1 MKKLRRLGTRSYL
14 AAGLS
19 ALLVTLALAASY
31 LGLIPDREALA
42 RAHRGALAETIALSA
57 SALVNQTP
65 RPWSAA
71 DPTAE
76 LGAQLAALEPTL
88 RAIAQRNPEL
98 RSIGVRDAAGQLLL
112 DLAEEPGGHAAGWRL
127 QPGEPS
133 TEQAVQIP
141 ISRWRM
147 TDAAQGD
154 EAAEPWGQMELRFAP
169 LRREGWLS
177 YLDDPTLRLMA
188 FLSVGGFIL
197 FSLYL
202 RRMLRHLDPSRAI
215 PQRVRHA
222 LDTLTEGLLVLDAR
236 GLMVLANQSLAR
248 IVGTDA
254 DDMLGRS
261 AAHLPWCDRDG
272 LLLPKDDLPWLEV
285 LRTGELRRN
294 VLMYLEQPADPARGP
309 GSDARPAPVRYTFR
323 VNCSPILGGSGQAAQ
338 GVLVSFQDVTELEE
352 KELALQAAKERA
364 DAANRAKSDFL
375 ASMSHE
381 IRTPMNAILGFTEVL
396 RRGGQGQRSLAE
408 QRKHLDIIHA
418 SGNHLLQLINDIL
431 DLSKVESGHFEIER
445 LQFSP
450 HEVIQEVLQILAVK
464 AQEKGLAL
472 RADYPGP
479 LPATIQTDPGR
490 LRQILTNLVG
500 NAIKFTESGSV
511 AVGARAERRRGGW
524 RFIIEVT
531 DTGIG
536 IPPDR
541 LGQVFEPFV
550 QAEASTTRRFGGTGL
565 GLTISRRFAQAM
577 GGDIT
582 VSSRWSA
589 DGQVP
594 GRGSTFRVEIDPG
607 PLEGVPLVDPA
618 GLAGPR
624 SPQPSGQVRWRFP
637 AVRVLVVDD
646 GAENRELARV
656 VLEEAGITVVE
667 AEDGE
672 AAVRLATAAGQPGFD
687 LILMDMQMPVM
698 DGVTATRTLRERGWS
713 GPIIALTANAMK
725 GFEREIEQA
734 GFSGFQTKPIHID
747 RLLQD
752 LAHRLG
758 GTVATEVL
766 AAPAAPLAPDLPQLK
781 PPGAPADN
789 SPNPPQPDTR
799 PIVSRLAHHPKLQNV
814 ARKFVTQLPDKLA
827 AMDAALAAG
836 RLDELGD
843 LAHWLK
849 GAGGSVGFDECFEP
863 ARDLEAA
870 ARGADAAAAAREL
883 TRIHALGRRLTAD
896 PAPGEGA
903 LPS

>member
-1 MKKLRRLGTRSYL
+1 MKPLRRLGTRSYL
-14 AAGLS
+14 AVGLS
-19 ALLVTLALAASY
+19 SLLVTLALAASY

-42 RAHRGALAETIALSA
+42 RAHRGALAETIAVAA

-71 DPTAE
+71 DPNAE
-76 LGAQLAALEPTL
+76 LDAQLDALEPTL
-88 RAIAQRNPEL
+88 RAIARRNPDL
-98 RSIGVRDAAGQLLL
+98 LSIGVRDATGSLLL
-112 DLAEEPGGHAAGWRL
+112 DLAGTPGGHAAAWRL
-127 QPGEPS
+127 APGEPS

-141 ISRWRM
+141 ITRWS
-147 TDAAQGD
+147 AADGAQQ
-154 EAAEPWGQMELRFAP
+154 PWGQIELRFAP
-169 LRREGWLS
+169 LRRPGWLGV
-177 YLDDPTLRLMA
+177 LDDPTLRLMA
-188 FLSVGGFIL
+188 FLSVASFIA

-248 IVGTDA
+248 IVGADP
-254 DDMLGRS
+254 DDMLGR
-261 AAHLPWCDRDG
+261 AAAQLPWCDRDG
-272 LLLPKDDLPWLEV
+272 LLLPKDELPWLEV

-294 VLMYLEQPADPARGP
+294 VLIYLEPPADPARGQG
-309 GSDARPAPVRYTFR
+309 GSGATRYTFR
-323 VNCSPILGGSGQAAQ
+323 VNCSPILGGSGAAAQ

-450 HEVIQEVLQILAVK
+450 HEVIQEVLQILMVK

-472 RADYPGP
+472 RADYPAP

-511 AVGARAERRRGGW
+511 TVSARAERRRAGW
-524 RFIIEVT
+524 RFAIEVT

-577 GGDIT
+577 GGDISVT
-582 VSSRWSA
+582 SRWSA
-589 DGQVP
+589 DGAVP

-607 PLEGVPLVDPA
+607 PLDGVPLIDPA
-618 GLAGPR
+618 GLAEVR
-624 SPQPSGQVRWRFP
+624 SEPAAGQVRWRFP

-672 AAVRLATAAGQPGFD
+672 AAVRLATAAGQPAFD

-698 DGVTATRTLRERGWS
+698 DGVTATRTLRQRGWA

-758 GTVATEVL
+758 GTPVTQAAAGAAPPGSPAL
-766 AAPAAPLAPDLPQLK
+766 KAPAAPADIPTDM
-781 PPGAPADN
+781 PP
-789 SPNPPQPDTR
+789 PDTR

-870 ARGADAAAAAREL
+870 ARAADAAAAARQL
-883 TRIHALGRRLTAD
+883 ARIHALGRRLTAD
-896 PAPGEGA
+896 PVPGEGA
-903 LPS
+903 QPA